1 MSIEEE
7 YQIYKNLLSSW
18 QGGWESVNG
27 NPDVFI
33 FQGYNDN
40 YYLLAYSYDKDYGR
54 GNFSCYEIDSDE
66 NGCYIRMGMKHC
78 RLTSEESPYTL
89 HISGWGSY
97 MKN

>member
-1 MSIEEE
+1 MSMEEE
-7 YQIYKNLLSSW
+7 YQIYRNLLSSW

-33 FQGYNDN
+33 FQGYDGN

-54 GNFSCYEIDSDE
+54 GSFSCYEIDSDE
-66 NGCYIRMGMKHC
+66 NGCYICMGMKHC
-78 RLTSEESPYTL
+78 QLISEELPYSL

-97 MKN
+97 MKH